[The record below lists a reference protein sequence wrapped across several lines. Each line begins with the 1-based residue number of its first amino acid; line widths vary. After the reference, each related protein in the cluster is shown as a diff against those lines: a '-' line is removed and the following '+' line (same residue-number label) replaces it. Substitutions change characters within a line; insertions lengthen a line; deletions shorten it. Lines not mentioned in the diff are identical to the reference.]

1 MSDGTNLKIKLAIT
15 TILLAIGCKTVGGRI
30 IYVDTDANGANNGSS
45 WTNAYNYLQD
55 ALADA
60 SSAKRPIEIWVA
72 EGIYTPD
79 KNSAVPDGT
88 GDRRATFELINDV
101 IIKGGF
107 AGGQLDV
114 RDIGAYETILSGDL
128 NGDDV
133 GVANLEDLRYE
144 TTRAENS
151 YHVVTSNLTDETAV
165 LEGFVITGGNARST
179 GGGMYSYYGTS
190 ILIDCTF
197 SGNSADNSG
206 GGMYNYGGAPILIR
220 CTFSGNSAR
229 IEGGG
234 MYNYGRV
241 PILIPILTNCTFSRN
256 SAKVGGGISNVSC
269 SSTLT
274 NCTFSGNSAING
286 GGMSNLGS
294 YRTLTTTLTNC
305 TFSGNSAEGWGGG
318 MYNKGIRPIL
328 ANCTFS
334 GNSSKGE
341 GGGIGNIG
349 SHSIL
354 TNCTFAQNSAENGNA
369 LAFNSSGRGSFS
381 SYVELINCILWDGGN
396 EIWND
401 DGSTVDVTYSNI
413 QSGQNGVFDPYERI
427 IWGEGNIDADPLFAV
442 LGHYDEN
449 GTPDDANDDYWVDGD
464 YHLKSEAGR
473 WDRGEGRWTKDD
485 VTSPCIDAGNPMST
499 IGNEPFPNGGII
511 NMGAYGGTD
520 EASKSYFGE
529 PVCETIVAGDI
540 NGDCKVDLSDFAIMA
555 LHWLE

>member
-464 YHLKSEAGR
+464 YHLKSEADR